1 MNAVIA
7 TIRKG
12 FLFEPKQQV
21 TLYSLDEYVHEEGM
35 NDGKSSRV
43 IL

>member
-21 TLYSLDEYVHEEGM
+21 TYSLDEYVHEEGM